1 MCIYIS
7 ICSYMYIYIC
17 ANVSVLRV
25 QGSSEP
31 EGAEERWLVIAFE
44 KAEGP
49 LEVLS
54 EGNNGK
60 EESLS
65 RTGCTFCG
73 LFSAYSQL
81 ASS

>member
-1 MCIYIS
+1 
-7 ICSYMYIYIC
+7 MYIYIC
-17 ANVSVLRV
+17 ANVRVFRV

-54 EGNNGK
+54 EGNK
-60 EESLS
+60 EEEASLVQ
-65 RTGCTFCG
+65 TGCPFCG
-73 LFSAYSQL
+73 L
-81 ASS
+81 